1 MGIRNTAIPYMGNI
15 QREVF
20 PFKRLSE
27 PFIFDVAV
35 NMISRHQPTVP
46 HSMNFFIIW
55 IVWVSFWEIYLF
67 FIKIFLM
74 MFLKEIVKIKN
85 KILLKNDVKNA
96 YPVCTQ
102 DRRCP

>member
-1 MGIRNTAIPYMGNI
+1 MMNSVIKIQKVYILPRSKKGFPFRSLEIGIRNTAIPYIGNI

-55 IVWVSFWEIYLF
+55 IVLGGFFKIY
-67 FIKIFLM
+67 KI
-74 MFLKEIVKIKN
+74 
-85 KILLKNDVKNA
+85 
-96 YPVCTQ
+96 
-102 DRRCP
+102 